1 MAFLGH
7 ALRALVPRRC
17 PGCDA
22 QLGREAGLCASCR
35 AGLLPRVEAYSPL
48 WARPEGHL
56 VTLGPY
62 RGVTRRAVRALKFGG
77 ARDLAGALGGALAT
91 GVPAAW
97 NVRAVVPVPL
107 HPARERERG
116 FNQAALLAGVVA
128 ASLNVPSVPALRR
141 TRATEQQ
148 ARKHAH
154 ERGSNL
160 AGAFAVGTS
169 PLPPGPVLLLDD
181 VMTTGSTLLAC
192 RDALH
197 ASGVREVRF
206 AVVAR

>member
-1 MAFLGH
+1 MSVFEGL
-7 ALRALVPRRC
+7 LRALVPRSC

-22 QLGREAGLCASCR
+22 QLGREAGLCAGCR
-35 AGLLPRVEAYSPL
+35 ARLVPRVEAYSPL

-77 ARDLAGALGGALAT
+77 ARDLAGALGGALAA
-91 GVPAAW
+91 GVPAEW
-97 NVRAVVPVPL
+97 DVRAVVPVPL
-107 HPARERERG
+107 HPSRERERG

-128 ASLNVPSVPALRR
+128 SALAVPSVPALRR

-148 ARKHAH
+148 ALKRAG
-154 ERGSNL
+154 ERGANL
-160 AGAFAVGTS
+160 AGAFAADARR
-169 PLPPGPVLLLDD
+169 LPSGPVLLIDD

-197 ASGVREVRF
+197 AAGVREVRF